1 MIERVGFGV
10 CVLDLELRFVE
21 INPWL
26 AKFNG
31 RSVEDHLGSKLSEI
45 VPDIA
50 EQVEAILLEVMKT
63 GEPVVNGI
71 VEAATPAFPDEERT
85 FQHDYHVVRDESG
98 AVIGVRCV
106 ILDVTA
112 VSKHLETG

>member
-63 GEPVVNGI
+63 GEPVMNGI
-71 VEAATPAFPDEERT
+71 VEAATPAFPEERT
-85 FQHDYHVVRDESG
+85 FQHDYHVVRSEAG
-98 AVIGVRCV
+98 EIVGVRCV
-106 ILDVTA
+106 VLDVTA
-112 VSKHLETG
+112 SKHLETG